1 MKRVLILLCLLLVA
15 LSAISLA
22 EEINTEGMTD
32 AEIVD
37 FLKQIIISQLPEL
50 KDQFNSNPDSLPGPL
65 KSLLGNERINVYF
78 EGEYIVGVVMAKG
91 KIDTIQSSEVENP
104 TLKVTI
110 LDQAIIDNSND
121 SFDIGTALK
130 NKDITY
136 QGVGFYNKMKFF

>member
-1 MKRVLILLCLLLVA
+1 M
-15 LSAISLA
+15 
-22 EEINTEGMTD
+22 
-32 AEIVD
+32 
-37 FLKQIIISQLPEL
+37 
-50 KDQFNSNPDSLPGPL
+50 PGPL

-136 QGVGFYNKMKFF
+136 QGVGFYNKMKFSSLGFIAKVALKFS